1 MKIIIKVIFINKIKI
16 KYILMNKETINTN
29 KIIKNILTNKKRILN
44 RILMSINRIQMINF
58 SLYNNIMI
66 IKCNKIIMKN

>member
-29 KIIKNILTNKKRILN
+29 KIIKNI
-44 RILMSINRIQMINF
+44 
-58 SLYNNIMI
+58 
-66 IKCNKIIMKN
+66 